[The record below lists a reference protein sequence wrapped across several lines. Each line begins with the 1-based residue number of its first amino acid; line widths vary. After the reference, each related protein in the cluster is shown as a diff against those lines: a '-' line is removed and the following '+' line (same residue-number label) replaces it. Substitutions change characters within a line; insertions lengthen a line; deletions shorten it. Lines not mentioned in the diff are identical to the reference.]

1 MFGFHTS
8 KVHLKNRIF
17 QQYVN
22 RPLRCHLPLRTTNIV
37 CGCNIHTKVLQYVK
51 KVLLSKFSL
60 IKSTFLLLQLSNHIW
75 SSCGK
80 PSLLLIIYNNWVH
93 TAPGTHRSLINHLPT
108 LHFFTTAIFTNILKS
123 KSITLFILYLI
134 LLINMVAPR
143 RCIAINAVSNI
154 CNAKFL

>member
-108 LHFFTTAIFTNILKS
+108 LHFFHYCYFYKYFEIKEYHAFHFIFNP
-123 KSITLFILYLI
+123 
-134 LLINMVAPR
+134 INQYGCA
-143 RCIAINAVSNI
+143 
-154 CNAKFL
+154 